1 MSSYEIAKR
10 QNEDTSLK
18 IQYAARCYF
27 NSAETYNNLT
37 WLCCFVSLFSI
48 FLPSTFSQNIKS
60 VIPFVFD
67 ILAAFFCYI
76 ANRKVNKGAKLR
88 KYFDSY
94 VIGIYNKE
102 YAESEIRNLKE
113 YAERNFLKKR
123 SVASVQVAHTG
134 NDVPPGVRDWYVF
147 PKEMDGFKA
156 KFECQRQ
163 NTWWNSKLA
172 RVRLLVSA
180 LFFAA
185 IVLFLICK
193 GFGVIVYSAGL
204 IIKISERFVENYRY
218 NHISRLIEGSQI
230 TVESTVTEDGIKTL
244 QSLID
249 ERRAINVLEIS
260 LLHKKVANYLTSL
273 YERITS

>member
-1 MSSYEIAKR
+1 MNSYEIVKR
-10 QNEDTSLK
+10 QNEDASLK
-18 IQYAARCYF
+18 IQYAARCCF
-27 NSAETYNNLT
+27 NSAEIYNNLT

-48 FLPSTFSQNIKS
+48 FLPCTFSQNIKS
-60 VIPFVFD
+60 VIPFAFD
-67 ILAAFFCYI
+67 ILAALFCYI

-94 VIGIYNKE
+94 VIGICNNE
-102 YAESEIRNLKE
+102 YSESEILDLKE

-123 SVASVQVAHTG
+123 SIASIQVAHTG

-147 PKEMDGFKA
+147 PKEMDGLKS
-156 KFECQRQ
+156 KFECQKQ

-172 RVRLLVSA
+172 RARLLIFL

-185 IVLFLICK
+185 IVLFFICK
-193 GFGVIVYSAGL
+193 GFGVIMCSAGL
-204 IIKISERFVENYRY
+204 IIKTAERFVENYRY

-230 TVESTVTEDGIKTL
+230 TVESTITEDGIKTL

-249 ERRAINVLEIS
+249 KRRAINVLEIN
-260 LLHKKVANYLTSL
+260 LLHKKIAKHLTSL
-273 YERITS
+273 YRKIVL